1 VGTTGNGST
10 AAATVMTGGTWDIAA
25 FRDMLAQRWLL
36 AEAVFRGCARDAP
49 ALIGELAPLL
59 SVSKGVLVCF
69 FRGRWLNASRWREA
83 KLFSIESQLSQQ
95 IVDHR
100 GLSAIA

>member
-1 VGTTGNGST
+1 MATTDG
-10 AAATVMTGGTWDIAA
+10 AWDFPV

-36 AEAVFRGCARDAP
+36 AEAIFQRCARDAP

-59 SVSKGVLVCF
+59 SVSKGALVCF

-100 GLSAIA
+100 RLSAIA